1 MTISLNKLLWLCG
14 ASFVLSAGTLVLA
27 VLRGGDVRKPQP
39 LPQED
44 GSSVLRE
51 AERAR
56 VQIAAKVGRSMVR
69 VTTTRQRPV
78 MRTVRGPSGER
89 QEPAMVD
96 ARPLVGAG
104 FLISVGGRVATN
116 AHVVKPLELSE
127 GEILNISVT
136 LEGES
141 TPRKAR
147 LIGTDDVADLAIL
160 QVVERKE
167 GESFVPL
174 EFAES
179 RTLQPGRDATA
190 FGYPFQLPLCSTA
203 GRVSNAA
210 WHHGSH
216 PIPFIL
222 LDAKINPGNS
232 GGPVVDLDGKVMGV
246 ITRVTA
252 SAQTPGGG
260 AFGMAI
266 PAHHVREVLDL
277 LESEKRRGWL
287 GMIATEK
294 LENGARVLVAGAV
307 AENSPAARAG
317 LRRGDAI
324 LSILGHK
331 VLSYGEYRQH
341 QLSITPGQKV
351 PLSILRGGKVQEL
364 TIDAVATPA
373 LPPPDSKLIPA
384 LGLRVR
390 DHRPDEK
397 QRLGIEEGVPAG
409 VVLTAVDPESRFQE
423 LQAGDRILLVKDPD
437 GNITQLADAAD
448 LRDRVALLRDRGGQ
462 IYVDVGDEAHWLPFL
477 PAN

>member
-1 MTISLNKLLWLCG
+1 
-14 ASFVLSAGTLVLA
+14 
-27 VLRGGDVRKPQP
+27 
-39 LPQED
+39 
-44 GSSVLRE
+44 
-51 AERAR
+51 
-56 VQIAAKVGRSMVR
+56 
-69 VTTTRQRPV
+69 
-78 MRTVRGPSGER
+78 
-89 QEPAMVD
+89 
-96 ARPLVGAG
+96 
-104 FLISVGGRVATN
+104 
-116 AHVVKPLELSE
+116 
-127 GEILNISVT
+127 
-136 LEGES
+136 
-141 TPRKAR
+141 
-147 LIGTDDVADLAIL
+147 
-160 QVVERKE
+160 
-167 GESFVPL
+167 
-174 EFAES
+174 
-179 RTLQPGRDATA
+179 
-190 FGYPFQLPLCSTA
+190 
-203 GRVSNAA
+203 
-210 WHHGSH
+210 
-216 PIPFIL
+216 
-222 LDAKINPGNS
+222 
-232 GGPVVDLDGKVMGV
+232 MGV

-260 AFGMAI
+260 SFGMAI

-294 LENGARVLVAGAV
+294 LENGTRVLVAGAV

-397 QRLGIEEGVPAG
+397 QRLGIEEGVPPG

-437 GNITQLADAAD
+437 GIITQLADAAD
-448 LRDRVALLRDRGGQ
+448 LRDRLLNLRARGGQ
-462 IYVDVGDEAHWLPFL
+462 IYVEAGDEAHWLPFL